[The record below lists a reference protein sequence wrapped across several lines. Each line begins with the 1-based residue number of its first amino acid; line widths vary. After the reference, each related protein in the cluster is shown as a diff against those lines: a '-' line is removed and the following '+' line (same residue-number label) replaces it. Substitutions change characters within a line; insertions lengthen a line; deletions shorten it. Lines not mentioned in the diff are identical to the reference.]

1 MLVTDYDDTLTIE
14 KEKNLKYIKKFM
26 KNNILLI
33 VIEKFYIFI
42 K

>member
-1 MLVTDYDDTLTIE
+1 MLVTDYDDTLNIE
-14 KEKNLKYIKKFM
+14 KELNLKYIKKFM